1 MVTLVEYTGCAA
13 FESPIDR
20 KHVKVHLPVRAL
32 MADDPEVG
40 TPLVLVPLEGV
51 PSRELFLFL
60 GVGRWALGPALLVGL
75 RVGVLFFHMVGRGPH
90 LLLQGD

>member
-1 MVTLVEYTGCAA
+1 MIALVEDTGRAA

-40 TPLVLVPLEGV
+40 TPLVLVALEGV
-51 PSRELFLFL
+51 PSRELLLFL
-60 GVGRWALGPALLVGL
+60 RGGWVLGPALLVGL

-90 LLLQGD
+90 PLLQGD